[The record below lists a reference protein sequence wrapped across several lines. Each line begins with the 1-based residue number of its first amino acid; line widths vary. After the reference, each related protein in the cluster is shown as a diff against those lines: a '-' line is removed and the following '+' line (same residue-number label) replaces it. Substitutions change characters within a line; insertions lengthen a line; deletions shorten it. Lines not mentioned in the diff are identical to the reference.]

1 MSDMQE
7 QQDSAG
13 QPHEGKAQD
22 ARPGYRTGFVAIVGR
37 PNVGKS
43 TLLNRLIGQKIS
55 IVSSKAQT
63 TRHRVTGI
71 LTSDDAQFVFVDTPG
86 FQTHH
91 RNALNRTMNR
101 TVSQVL
107 ADVDLVFFVIEAGRF
122 GEDDRKVLE
131 VIPADARVVL
141 VINKVD
147 LLKDKTR
154 LLPFIDEV
162 RARRNFVEIVPL
174 SAERGRNVE
183 ALVAAAT
190 PLLPEGEPMYAED
203 EITDRSERFLAAEFL
218 REKLFRLLGDE
229 LPYGIAVEIEKFE
242 VEGNLRRIFAAV
254 IVDKPG
260 HKGIVIG
267 KGGEKLKR
275 ISSEARVE
283 LEKLF
288 DGKVYLE
295 VWVKVKSGW
304 TDDERAL
311 KSLGYE

>member
-1 MSDMQE
+1 MNQE
-7 QQDSAG
+7 NTPQADDKV
-13 QPHEGKAQD
+13 PF
-22 ARPGYRTGFVAIVGR
+22 RTGFVAIVGR

-55 IVSSKAQT
+55 IVSRKAQT

-71 LTSDDAQFVFVDTPG
+71 LTSDNAQFVFVDTPG
-86 FQTHH
+86 FQTRH
-91 RNALNRTMNR
+91 RNALNRSMNR

-107 ADVDLVFFVIEAGRF
+107 GDVDLVFLVIEAGRF
-122 GEDDRKVLE
+122 GDDDRKVVSVL
-131 VIPADARVVL
+131 PGDAKVVL

-147 LLKDKTR
+147 RLGDKSQ
-154 LLPFIDEV
+154 LLPFIAKMAEV
-162 RARRNFVEIVPL
+162 YPFTEIVPL
-174 SAERGRNVE
+174 SAERGTNVE
-183 ALVAAAT
+183 ALVKAAT
-190 PLLPEGEPMYAED
+190 PLLPEGEPMYGAD

-229 LPYGIAVEIEKFE
+229 LPYGVAVEIEKFE
-242 VEGNLRRIFAAV
+242 TEGNLRRIYAAV
-254 IVDKPG
+254 VVDRSS

-267 KGGEKLKR
+267 KGGEQLKR
-275 ISSEARVE
+275 IASEARVE

-288 DGKVYLE
+288 DSKVFLE

-304 TDDERAL
+304 ADDERAL